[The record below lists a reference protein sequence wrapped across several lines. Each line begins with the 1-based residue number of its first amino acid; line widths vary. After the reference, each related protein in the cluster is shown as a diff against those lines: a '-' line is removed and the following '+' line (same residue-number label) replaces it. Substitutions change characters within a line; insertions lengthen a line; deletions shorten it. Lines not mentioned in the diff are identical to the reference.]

1 MKQTVGVTDDEDE
14 DRNDPNSDHTETSKY
29 TNKIHSVIEVE
40 EGTNWSRNLVLKIG
54 FWQILY

>member
-29 TNKIHSVIEVE
+29 TNKIHSVIE
-40 EGTNWSRNLVLKIG
+40 GGGRDKLV
-54 FWQILY
+54 